1 MDEFKFDTLED
12 VQNSVD
18 DFYKLP
24 IRSRMMYAYK
34 INLRLKELNG
44 YVKVNSENPI
54 LNYPS
59 ERFIVKSDVTENEYS
74 KFECLLNEDV
84 ELFNFKIYND
94 ISLSLDNITGI
105 YDVVRLCREQ
115 NNKADDLY
123 LKKFPSH
130 SDLIA
135 IFKQAVSKIEMCIL
149 HDFVEDIAKSSMDDI
164 EFIIST
170 NVLTDSH
177 VRRLL
182 IAPMRLFDMSIFQRN
197 LSKYGHI
204 KQRLIDLFNTQIEL
218 VKQKRDEFMM
228 LRPFNDNALKGYL
241 KIQKIGYE
249 ELLVGMKYNGDYDT
263 TDKFFVVDLAKTMLV
278 NDYVKIKYP
287 HLQFINMIDKFK
299 LEQHGLTPIMNRV
312 HEDKDYYVHYK
323 KGVQYNLYKSKNK
336 ENVYYMITNINNTEE
351 LKTYKITITEDRP
364 IMSIDVSNTVLESTF
379 ITNYKKMNR

>member
-18 DFYKLP
+18 NFYKLP
-24 IRSRMMYAYK
+24 IRSRMLYAYK

-59 ERFIVKSDVTENEYS
+59 ERFIVKSDVTENDYT
-74 KFECLLNEDV
+74 KFEHLLDEDV
-84 ELFNFKIYND
+84 EAFNFRIYND

-105 YDVVRLCREQ
+105 YDTVRLCREQ

-130 SDLIA
+130 KDLLA

-149 HDFVEDIAKSSMDDI
+149 YDFVEDIAKSSMDDI

-170 NVLTDSH
+170 NTLTDSH

-182 IAPMRLFDMSIFQRN
+182 LAPMRLFEMSIFQRN
-197 LSKYGHI
+197 LNKYDYL
-204 KQRLIDLFNTQIEL
+204 KQKLVALFNSQIEL
-218 VKQKRDEFMM
+218 VKQRRDEFMM

-241 KIQKIGYE
+241 KLQKIGYE
-249 ELLVGMKYNGDYDT
+249 ELLIGMKYNGDYDT
-263 TDKFFVVDLAKTMLV
+263 TDKFFVVDINKAISVDEK
-278 NDYVKIKYP
+278 VKVQYSQIQ
-287 HLQFINMIDKFK
+287 LINMIDKFK

-312 HEDKDYYVHYK
+312 HKDKDYYVHYK
-323 KGVQYNLYKSKNK
+323 KGIQYNLYKSKSK
-336 ENVYYMITNINNTEE
+336 ENVYYMVAILDNGN
-351 LKTYKITITEDRP
+351 LKSYKISITEGRP
-364 IMSIDVSNTVLESTF
+364 VMSLDVSNTILESTF

>member
-18 DFYKLP
+18 NFYKLP

-74 KFECLLNEDV
+74 KFEGLLNEDV

-182 IAPMRLFDMSIFQRN
+182 IAPMKLFDMSIFQRN

-204 KQRLIDLFNTQIEL
+204 KQRLIALFNTQIEL

-241 KIQKIGYE
+241 KIQKIANI
-249 ELLVGMKYNGDYDT
+249 M
-263 TDKFFVVDLAKTMLV
+263 AW
-278 NDYVKIKYP
+278 
-287 HLQFINMIDKFK
+287 
-299 LEQHGLTPIMNRV
+299 HGHNS
-312 HEDKDYYVHYK
+312 H
-323 KGVQYNLYKSKNK
+323 
-336 ENVYYMITNINNTEE
+336 
-351 LKTYKITITEDRP
+351 RP
-364 IMSIDVSNTVLESTF
+364 
-379 ITNYKKMNR
+379 RQ